1 MPRFTAP
8 TVPLMF
14 LGGFFAAIVL
24 WPIPAVIDWRIVA
37 FVVLLSAGVMV
48 METLPLINDGLGEW
62 GVGAGILAAML
73 APFGAS
79 VTVLALFSYRAGDLA
94 EGWER
99 SGSAIPAIA
108 VQVIALTA
116 LVFGLTRQRSGRD
129 DTSHRSGRWIVLI
142 ATLLGAAAVVTHLF
156 VVAHD
161 IG

>member
-1 MPRFTAP
+1 M
-8 TVPLMF
+8 V
-14 LGGFFAAIVL
+14 V

-37 FVVLLSAGVMV
+37 FVVLLSAGVMA
-48 METLPLINDGLGEW
+48 MEALPLIDDRLGEW
-62 GVGAGILAAML
+62 GLGAGILAAML

-79 VTVLALFSYRAGDLA
+79 ITVLALFSYRAGDLA

-99 SGSAIPAIA
+99 SASAVPAIV
-108 VQVIALTA
+108 VQVVALTA
-116 LVFGLTRQRSGRD
+116 LVFGFTRQRGGRD
-129 DTSHRSGRWIVLI
+129 DAAHRSGRWIVLA

>member
-8 TVPLMF
+8 ALPLLS
-14 LGGFFAAIVL
+14 LGGFVTAMLI

-37 FVVLLSAGVMV
+37 FVALLAVGVMA
-48 METLPLINDGLGEW
+48 MEALPLVDDRLREWGLG
-62 GVGAGILAAML
+62 AGLLAAML

-79 VTVLALFSYRAGDLA
+79 ITVLALFTYRAGELA

-99 SGSAIPAIA
+99 SGSAIPALA
-108 VQVIALTA
+108 GQVIALIA
-116 LVFGLTRQRSGRD
+116 LVFGLTRQRSDRD
-129 DTSHRSGRWIVLI
+129 GMSHRSGRWIVLI
-142 ATLLGAAAVVTHLF
+142 ATLLGGAAVVTHLF